1 MTDDAAP
8 SERTKRAEGSRRI
21 LGLDEAGRGSV
32 LGPLVLGGLVV
43 EERRLSELRPLG
55 VKDSKQLTPK
65 RRTELYTALAEVGE
79 RTSLL
84 LSPREIDPWVRRGGL
99 NRLEARGFAELVRRT
114 RPDAVFVD
122 ACDPV
127 AARFGRDVARLSGV
141 KAEVTAQHHADVEVP
156 VVGGASIVAK
166 VERDAALGTL
176 SRELDHDLGSG
187 YPSDARTLAALEWG
201 FGREAHPPWVR
212 LSWST
217 AQRVKP
223 RPWVERL
230 EAYAP

>member
-1 MTDDAAP
+1 MLGVPRP
-8 SERTKRAEGSRRI
+8 SERSGGSRRI

-32 LGPLVLGGLVV
+32 LGPLVLGALVV
-43 EERRLSELRPLG
+43 EERRLEELRPLG
-55 VKDSKQLTPK
+55 VRDSKQLSPS
-65 RRTELYTALAEVGE
+65 RRTELYAALAEVGE
-79 RTSLL
+79 RASIA

-99 NRLEARGFAELVRRT
+99 NRLEARGFAELVKRT

-127 AARFGRDVARLSGV
+127 AARFGREVARLSGCR
-141 KAEVTAQHHADVEVP
+141 AEVVASHRADVEIP

-166 VERDAALGTL
+166 VERDAAIGTL
-176 SRELDHDLGSG
+176 SRELEHDLGSG
-187 YPSDARTLAALEWG
+187 YPSDPRTIAALEWG
-201 FGREAHPPWVR
+201 FRREPYPPWVR

-223 RPWVERL
+223 RPSVEPL
-230 EAYAP
+230 EAFAP